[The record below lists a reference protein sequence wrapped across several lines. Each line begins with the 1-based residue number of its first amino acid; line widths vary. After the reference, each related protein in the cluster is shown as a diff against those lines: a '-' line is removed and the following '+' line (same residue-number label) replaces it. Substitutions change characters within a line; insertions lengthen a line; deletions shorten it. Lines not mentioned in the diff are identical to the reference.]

1 MRERGFPEEV
11 VMRRI
16 IAILALAL
24 FMAPGSV
31 QADNHLVSPNAMTSR
46 LAASADSREQDL
58 ATLDRLLTTT
68 AAGSAAASLG
78 TDAGR
83 LRAGLAAL
91 DDGEARDLAARAA
104 ALGLDP
110 AAGHDWDTNDV
121 LTVFLVVA
129 IVILILG
136 AV

>member
-1 MRERGFPEEV
+1 
-11 VMRRI
+11 MRRI

-31 QADNHLVSPNAMTSR
+31 LADDHLVSRDDVTSR
-46 LAASADSREQDL
+46 LAATAAGRQQDL
-58 ATLDRLLTTT
+58 ATLDRLLATP
-68 AAGSAAASLG
+68 AARSAAASLG
-78 TDAGR
+78 TDSGR

-91 DDGEARDLAARAA
+91 DDAEARDLAARAA

-110 AAGHDWDTNDV
+110 AAGEDWDTNDI

-129 IVILILG
+129 IVILVLD